1 MSYGRDYKV
10 LSTDECKG
18 QLGFNRPCGA
28 VNSKKTCWLP
38 GDLTSW
44 NRMLHELAFELVET
58 SPGELLL
65 CAMTYAGLER
75 EPTSAAH
82 DASLL
87 VSSLLCHHTCIQ
99 HLEVR
104 CAIRDNAPAVPPPY
118 PIRIRASWST
128 MPARRSLRSLNIY
141 ESPGALLHLRD
152 LDAIVDLETVF
163 VDAVKSNLHTLPQ
176 VKALLERNWSTLKKV
191 SIRQHSRHEQH
202 GDVLESMVACEFL
215 TPKSPDD
222 RREMPEADAISTM
235 MGMSA
240 ALKEVTAQLILLSA
254 IANALVTNLTLTKRA
269 RGFHSF
275 SAHPTIAVCS
285 RMSLTRQLL
294 VDGCYDRVR
303 LGPWT
308 EPGLRFLL
316 ALLPS
321 QHTGPEQLWLP
332 NIGQLSHNTVRDLF
346 NVLASSKSVKHL
358 VVEVKLTP
366 DARVAA
372 LCEALKMNGSVSYLH
387 ITIGNELSARN
398 VLHALS
404 VNAAITKLDI
414 TLRVP
419 SEEQTMG
426 AFSSMLQHNNS
437 LTKVSVCLYV
447 RRRSRFMEAIAQGLS
462 RNKLVVEFWSWAN
475 GYEYVPFA
483 ILEAVR
489 RNKCALNRAL
499 EFVLK
504 TREDRHSAEC
514 FDRFSARSC
523 LLTNLTEVTGVSEV
537 EARLVVV
544 SAKHRL
550 QEKYLVLTG
559 VVRHSLVCRPAEV
572 TQIDALNEDCWRAI
586 PRYLRISDVCIV

>member
-1 MSYGRDYKV
+1 MEELFRGIEVNTNLKQVFLYSTVLVDTTCRQAVASVLEKSCLRTLYLGTVVFNDCEGLVPWSEALSNNTTLMYLRMHCENIPTNTISALCKV
-10 LSTDECKG
+10 L
-18 QLGFNRPCGA
+18 R
-28 VNSKKTCWLP
+28 VNK
-38 GDLTSW
+38 
-44 NRMLHELAFELVET
+44 
-58 SPGELLL
+58 
-65 CAMTYAGLER
+65 
-75 EPTSAAH
+75 
-82 DASLL
+82 
-87 VSSLLCHHTCIQ
+87 
-99 HLEVR
+99 
-104 CAIRDNAPAVPPPY
+104 
-118 PIRIRASWST
+118 
-128 MPARRSLRSLNIY
+128 
-141 ESPGALLHLRD
+141 
-152 LDAIVDLETVF
+152 
-163 VDAVKSNLHTLPQ
+163 
-176 VKALLERNWSTLKKV
+176 TLKKLMLPG
-191 SIRQHSRHEQH
+191 I
-202 GDVLESMVACEFL
+202 
-215 TPKSPDD
+215 
-222 RREMPEADAISTM
+222 
-235 MGMSA
+235 
-240 ALKEVTAQLILLSA
+240 TASDEEI
-254 IANALVTNLTLTKRA
+254 
-269 RGFHSF
+269 
-275 SAHPTIAVCS
+275 
-285 RMSLTRQLL
+285 MSLTRQLL